1 MLMLLLT
8 VQSFGVLL
16 SIDDFVTVNH
26 HGIASSLLTVAWF
39 FVVLV
44 IITLY
49 TANMVRHTTTPR
61 RLPIHSFI
69 SPGCDRPGCV

>member
-1 MLMLLLT
+1 M
-8 VQSFGVLL
+8 QSFGVLL

-49 TANMVRHTTTPR
+49 TANMVRHSTPQPQAMVPAPFLSR
-61 RLPIHSFI
+61 SW
-69 SPGCDRPGCV
+69 